1 MRNTN
6 LLLYAVAVLFALLSC
21 KSNEELIYLQNLP
34 YGEVETADP
43 FSVTDYRLKKGDN
56 LYVQVKS
63 IDPEVTQLFNPMV
76 GGGYAAGTSQQF
88 GTQSSIY
95 INGYQLDSEGNIEL
109 PVVGLVYVE
118 GKTLEESKKLLMQRV
133 SEFFK
138 QATVTVKLLS
148 FKFTV
153 MGEVARPGV
162 FYNYNDD
169 CTILEA
175 ISQANGTTDYAKLKN
190 VLVLRRSPDGN
201 KSIAVDL
208 SDKSLIYSEAYY
220 LRPNDVIY
228 VSPDRYK
235 NTRLNS
241 SLYALALSSAST
253 LIVILKFLGD

>member
-1 MRNTN
+1 MRNN
-6 LLLYAVAVLFALLSC
+6 SLFLLTVAILFSLFSC
-21 KSNEELIYLQNLP
+21 KSNKELIYLQNLP
-34 YGEVETADP
+34 FGDVETADP

-109 PVVGLVYVE
+109 PVVGLVHIE
-118 GKTLEESKKLLMQRV
+118 GKTLEESKKILMERV

-153 MGEVARPGV
+153 MGEVMRPGV

-175 ISQANGTTDYAKLKN
+175 ISQANGTTDYAKLKR
-190 VLVLRRSPDGN
+190 VLVLRRGPNGN
-201 KSIAVDL
+201 TSFSVDL

-228 VSPDRYK
+228 VSPDKYK

-241 SLYALALSSAST
+241 SLYALALSTVST
-253 LIVILKFLGD
+253 LVVILKFMSE

>member
-1 MRNTN
+1 MKNKN
-6 LLLYAVAVLFALLSC
+6 LFLLTVATLFTLFSC
-21 KSNEELIYLQNLP
+21 KSNEDLIYLQNLP
-34 YGEVETADP
+34 YGDVETADP
-43 FSVTDYRLKKGDN
+43 FSVTEYRLKKGDN

-148 FKFTV
+148 FKYTV
-153 MGEVARPGV
+153 MGEVAMPGV

-175 ISQANGTTDYAKLKN
+175 ISQANGTTDYAKLKG
-190 VLVLRRSPDGN
+190 VLVLRRGPNGN
-201 KSIAVDL
+201 KSIPVDL
-208 SDKSLIYSEAYY
+208 SDKSLIDSEAYF

-228 VSPDRYK
+228 VSPDKYK

-241 SLYALALSSAST
+241 SLYALALSSIST
-253 LIVILKFLGD
+253 LVVILKFMGE

>member
-1 MRNTN
+1 MRNN
-6 LLLYAVAVLFALLSC
+6 SLFLLTVAILFSLFSC
-21 KSNEELIYLQNLP
+21 KSNKELIYLQNLP
-34 YGEVETADP
+34 FGDVETADP

-63 IDPEVTQLFNPMV
+63 IDPEVSQLFNPMAA
-76 GGGYAAGTSQQF
+76 GGYAAGTSQQF
-88 GTQSSIY
+88 GTPSSIY

-109 PVVGLVYVE
+109 PVVGLVHIE
-118 GKTLEESKKLLMQRV
+118 GKTLEESKKILMERV

-153 MGEVARPGV
+153 MGEVMRPGV
-162 FYNYNDD
+162 YYNYNDD

-190 VLVLRRSPDGN
+190 VLVLRRGPNGN

-220 LRPNDVIY
+220 LRPNDVVY
-228 VSPDRYK
+228 VSPDKYK

-241 SLYALALSSAST
+241 SLYALALSTVST
-253 LIVILKFLGD
+253 LVVILKFMSE